1 MHANK
6 ARQATDSTHTSLPKE
21 DQVAYVQTY
30 RHTRHIT

>member
-21 DQVAYVQTY
+21 DPVAYVQTY